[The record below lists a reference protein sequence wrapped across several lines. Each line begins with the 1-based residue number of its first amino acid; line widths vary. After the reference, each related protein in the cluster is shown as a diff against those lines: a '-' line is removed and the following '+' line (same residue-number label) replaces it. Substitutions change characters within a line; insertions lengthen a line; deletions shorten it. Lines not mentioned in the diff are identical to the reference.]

1 MGPTD
6 DFFEWAQH
14 IVEKAGVFFIELL
27 ENCEDMGKFEQL
39 SIKGF
44 EALKQIIFN
53 ANVNLKNIKIVKKF
67 KATSV
72 QVQSSS

>member
-1 MGPTD
+1 
-6 DFFEWAQH
+6 
-14 IVEKAGVFFIELL
+14 
-27 ENCEDMGKFEQL
+27 MGKFEQL

-53 ANVNLKNIKIVKKF
+53 VNVNLKNIKIVKKF